1 MASSCDVLLTNE
13 YNTIFPTPEADMV
26 KEKKVRV
33 VYVRIR
39 AARPGIKPTLVVPV
53 PREIVNK
60 LSIVE
65 GETFAM
71 FVESDNSFRLVRTK
85 P

>member
-1 MASSCDVLLTNE
+1 
-13 YNTIFPTPEADMV
+13 MV

-39 AARPGIKPTLVVPV
+39 AARPGIKPTLMVPI
-53 PREIVNK
+53 PKAIIDK
-60 LSIVE
+60 LNIVE

-71 FVESDNSFRLVRTK
+71 FVESNNSFRLVRTK
-85 P
+85 HIIQQAKKL

>member
-1 MASSCDVLLTNE
+1 M
-13 YNTIFPTPEADMV
+13 I

-39 AARPGIKPTLVVPV
+39 ETRPGIKPTLMVPI
-53 PREIVNK
+53 PKAIIDK
-60 LSIVE
+60 LNIVE

-71 FVESDNSFRLVRTK
+71 FVESEKQV
-85 P
+85 

>member
-1 MASSCDVLLTNE
+1 
-13 YNTIFPTPEADMV
+13 MV

-39 AARPGIKPTLVVPV
+39 AARPGIKPTLVVPI
-53 PREIVNK
+53 PKAIIDK
-60 LSIVE
+60 LNIVE

-71 FVESDNSFRLVRTK
+71 FVESNNSFRFVRTQHIIQRAK
-85 P
+85 KL

>member
-1 MASSCDVLLTNE
+1 
-13 YNTIFPTPEADMV
+13 MV

-39 AARPGIKPTLVVPV
+39 AARPGINPTLFVPI
-53 PREIVNK
+53 PRAIINK
-60 LSIVE
+60 LSIIE

-71 FVESDNSFRLVRTK
+71 FVESNNSFRLVRTK
-85 P
+85 DIVEKAKKL

>member
-1 MASSCDVLLTNE
+1 M
-13 YNTIFPTPEADMV
+13 PEADMV
-26 KEKKVRV
+26 REKKVRV

-39 AARPGIKPTLVVPV
+39 AARPGIKPSLVVPI
-53 PREIVNK
+53 PREIVDK
-60 LSIVE
+60 LSIVS

-71 FVESDNSFRLVRTK
+71 FVESENSFRLVRTK

>member
-1 MASSCDVLLTNE
+1 
-13 YNTIFPTPEADMV
+13 MV

-39 AARPGIKPTLVVPV
+39 AARPGIKPTLVVPI
-53 PREIVNK
+53 PKAIIDK
-60 LSIVE
+60 LNIVE
-65 GETFAM
+65 GETFAT
-71 FVESDNSFRLVRTK
+71 FVDSDNSRLVRTK

>member
-1 MASSCDVLLTNE
+1 
-13 YNTIFPTPEADMV
+13 MV
-26 KEKKVRV
+26 REKKVRV

-39 AARPGIKPTLVVPV
+39 AARPGIRPTLVVPI
-53 PREIVNK
+53 PREIVNR

-71 FVESDNSFRLVRTK
+71 FVESDDSFRLVRTK